1 MSNIRLLMLIDDS
14 LSMKCHTSAKV
25 PVMEWAS
32 ILGKKF
38 LEEAELNRRVEMLI
52 QAESQFIE
60 LDDVKKLVFCR
71 EWSKH
76 NEGMDFFFVYIKFF
90 KFSLELL
97 VMLELKILKSTGRDN
112 IPEQAVFSS
121 LYSGSEI

>member
-14 LSMKCHTSAKV
+14 LSMKCHTSATT
-25 PVMEWAS
+25 PVIEWAS
-32 ILGKKF
+32 ILGRKF
-38 LEEAELNRRVEMLI
+38 LEEAEMNRRVELLI

-76 NEGMDFFFVYIKFF
+76 NQGEDFILFMIFQ
-90 KFSLELL
+90 L
-97 VMLELKILKSTGRDN
+97 V
-112 IPEQAVFSS
+112 SS
-121 LYSGSEI
+121 